1 MERNVAIIVA
11 AGVGSRT
18 GLDTPKQ
25 FANLCGRSVL
35 EWSVKAFS
43 EHAAFK
49 KIVVVVSENYVQFAE
64 KICLNYKNVQ
74 IVIGGN
80 ERADSVR
87 NALNALRSEE
97 PDHVFIH
104 DAARPGLTPNILDSL
119 IEALK
124 THDGAAPALP
134 VVDAIKN
141 VDASGNVSSVD
152 RSQMMRIQTP
162 QAFDYAKILKA
173 NSGLNVEFVDD
184 LEAAQAL
191 DMKLK
196 LVQGVDRLMK
206 FTHADDLHLLEKLM
220 TDKDE
225 SMLKFPRIGS
235 GFDVHVFQ
243 DGDFVTLC
251 GVKIP
256 YSKKLKGHSDADV
269 AWHALTDALY
279 GALAKGDIGRHFPPT
294 DPQWKGVASSVFLEH
309 AAKLVKSEN
318 YIIANVDLTI
328 ICEAPKIGPH
338 AEQMKMTTADIL
350 GVSTDQVSIK
360 ATTTEKLGFTG
371 RSEGIAAQASVQIIP
386 T

>member
-1 MERNVAIIVA
+1 MKTNVAIIVA

-18 GLDTPKQ
+18 GLDIPKQ
-25 FANLCGRSVL
+25 FTKLCGRTVL

-43 EHAAFK
+43 DHGAFK
-49 KIVVVVSENYVQFAE
+49 KVILVVSESYVQLAE
-64 KICLNYKNVQ
+64 EICSSYINVQ
-74 IVIGGN
+74 IVLGGN

-104 DAARPGLTPNILDSL
+104 DAARPGLTSSILDSL

-124 THDGAAPALP
+124 TYDGAAPALP

-141 VDASGNVSSVD
+141 VDSSGTVSSVD

-162 QAFDYAKILKA
+162 QAFDYSKILKA
-173 NSGLNVEFVDD
+173 NAGINVEFVDD

-191 DMKLK
+191 NMRLK
-196 LVQGVDRLMK
+196 LVQGVDSLMK
-206 FTHADDLHLLEKLM
+206 FTHADDLNLLEKLM
-220 TDKDE
+220 SDKDK

-338 AEQMKMTTADIL
+338 AEQMKMTTADML
-350 GVSTDQVSIK
+350 GVGSDQVSIK